1 MARLSAE
8 HFRSN
13 VAMSTPISTRT
24 SGRFRDIFKP
34 HRSTSSVSP
43 KTLTKSPPVA
53 FEAVDSPSSDGDY
66 FQAVAQ
72 PSVRKVDD
80 EVETSAK
87 TEGSMSE
94 SNQAAFGAF
103 GAFGGVQ
110 ASGGVM
116 LDQIIFDSE
125 PDRKFEV
132 EGAGALSSSTPV
144 QDDVVPQRNDRDR
157 QKSYASNIFD
167 DKDCLSAG
175 IREYVESK
183 IAEAFHKHSCD
194 CPVRAPLHIMA
205 TFEVNNSDIVSQGP
219 SLKRIPTNL
228 PLLHDCKP
236 IGPVVL
242 KDSTTT
248 SSAQLGIIYV
258 YAFFVIFKALAGPG
272 PLFIVLWRMCIA
284 LAS

>member
-1 MARLSAE
+1 MLKRNKIHDTGFSLSAGPAVEQCHRVPCCGAKVERSLELRLHSRVFPFTSTSTFNSRSPQLHICSRSRIQNEHFPPIPETRHSCQSFTMARLSAE

-53 FEAVDSPSSDGDY
+53 FEAVDSPSSNGDY

-80 EVETSAK
+80 EVETSAETK
-87 TEGSMSE
+87 GSMSE
-94 SNQAAFGAF
+94 SNQAAF

-116 LDQIIFDSE
+116 LDQIVFDNE
-125 PDRKFEV
+125 PDRKIEV

-144 QDDVVPQRNDRDR
+144 QG
-157 QKSYASNIFD
+157 I
-167 DKDCLSAG
+167 LS
-175 IREYVESK
+175 RSV
-183 IAEAFHKHSCD
+183 
-194 CPVRAPLHIMA
+194 
-205 TFEVNNSDIVSQGP
+205 
-219 SLKRIPTNL
+219 
-228 PLLHDCKP
+228 
-236 IGPVVL
+236 
-242 KDSTTT
+242 
-248 SSAQLGIIYV
+248 
-258 YAFFVIFKALAGPG
+258 
-272 PLFIVLWRMCIA
+272 
-284 LAS
+284 